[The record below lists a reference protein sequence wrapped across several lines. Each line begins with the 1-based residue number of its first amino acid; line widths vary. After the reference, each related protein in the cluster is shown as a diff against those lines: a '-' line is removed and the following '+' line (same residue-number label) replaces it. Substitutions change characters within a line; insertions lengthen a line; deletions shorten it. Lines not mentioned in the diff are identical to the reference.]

1 MAFHLKSLGAYVAAK
16 LSCMGLQ
23 NVGTYILIPPMLHVK
38 GPLYLI
44 MQLHHMTTVSNVFC
58 YLSLLNVSYK
68 ENIIYKW
75 CKWMFY
81 ECNQLTIIV
90 SCELTVSL
98 GSGSDR

>member
-1 MAFHLKSLGAYVAAK
+1 
-16 LSCMGLQ
+16 
-23 NVGTYILIPPMLHVK
+23 
-38 GPLYLI
+38 
-44 MQLHHMTTVSNVFC
+44 MTTVSNVFC